1 MRTRRSV
8 LSVGFGMLLTALL
21 ALSTASVLAQDA
33 SPVAEASTARPA
45 HIHAGSCPEVGD
57 VVAPLTD
64 LTSPAGAATAD
75 IGTPAAAVAAAMGPA
90 PVEYSYTNV
99 PLPLDAIL
107 AAEHAVNVH
116 ESAENIQNYIAC
128 GDIAGAVDANGTL
141 AIGLREVNGS
151 GFTGIAVLSP
161 NPTDPA
167 TTDVSVF
174 IASNLSE
181 GGI

>member
-1 MRTRRSV
+1 
-8 LSVGFGMLLTALL
+8 
-21 ALSTASVLAQDA
+21 
-33 SPVAEASTARPA
+33 
-45 HIHAGSCPEVGD
+45 
-57 VVAPLTD
+57 
-64 LTSPAGAATAD
+64 
-75 IGTPAAAVAAAMGPA
+75 
-90 PVEYSYTNV
+90 V

-161 NPTDPA
+161 NPNDPA